1 MVLPSIYRVIPLVKR
16 LVLCLCRWYNTFC
29 AEVYQTGAGVF
40 EIFRAYKKAGIS
52 GRISL

>member
-1 MVLPSIYRVIPLVKR
+1 VRRFTNLLLSTPHGIMR
-16 LVLCLCRWYNTFC
+16 RWYNTFC

-40 EIFRAYKKAGIS
+40 EIFRAYKKAGKN